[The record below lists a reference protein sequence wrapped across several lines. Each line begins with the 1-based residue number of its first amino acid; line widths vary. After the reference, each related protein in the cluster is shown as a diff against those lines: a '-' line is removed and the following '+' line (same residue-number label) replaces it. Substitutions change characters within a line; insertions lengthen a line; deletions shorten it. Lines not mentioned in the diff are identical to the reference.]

1 MEKVTYKGVQSAT
14 VRTDNSVDPERAYDI
29 AASVNI
35 NGTAVGS
42 VDGGE
47 VRKKGEQAVLASF
60 ASYGENNLN
69 VGYQGVTSEEQCT
82 INTAINAFITD
93 VKVKAST
100 DSPVS

>member
-42 VDGGE
+42 VDGGDNN
-47 VRKKGEQAVLASF
+47 GIAGGAGLAGISF
-60 ASYGENNLN
+60 NHE
-69 VGYQGVTSEEQCT
+69 
-82 INTAINAFITD
+82 
-93 VKVKAST
+93 
-100 DSPVS
+100 